1 MATFYFRHFVFYVTV
16 IMVHNYEVNNQ
27 MSEQIPSML
36 VTLTVFNTSV
46 AIYFNDLKQ
55 HDIKKHKNILKN
67 KNKNIY
73 ASWTSQLN
81 VCSIV

>member
-1 MATFYFRHFVFYVTV
+1 MFPMATFYFRHFVFYVTV

-46 AIYFNDLKQ
+46 AIYSNDLTSTKT
-55 HDIKKHKNILKN
+55 KKNMTLKST
-67 KNKNIY
+67 KTFLK
-73 ASWTSQLN
+73 
-81 VCSIV
+81 